1 MKWQTLAG
9 VACFMMAGLG
19 AAWAQEDPFAGTM
32 AKAGDSGLQTPDG
45 AGSIRAKRKA
55 APEMF
60 QGVVEAVKKDEKNF
74 PRVLTVTIKVQ
85 KEPSAKSAPHN
96 EIQKNT
102 SVEFVV
108 FYKEKGGKLD
118 AADENTRENIGAWFL
133 EPKDRVEGIVKE
145 KKDGKFVLE
154 LLQRK

>member
-1 MKWQTLAG
+1 MKWQTLVG

-19 AAWAQEDPFAGTM
+19 LALAQDDPFAGAT

-55 APEMF
+55 VPEMF
-60 QGVVEAVKKDEKNF
+60 QGVVEAVKKDDKQF
-74 PRVLTVTIKVQ
+74 PKVITVTIKIQ
-85 KEPSAKSAPHN
+85 KEPTAKAAPHN
-96 EIQKNT
+96 EITKNT
-102 SVEFVV
+102 SIEFVV
-108 FYKEKGGKLD
+108 FYKEKDGKPD
-118 AADENTRENIGAWFL
+118 TADENTRENIGAWFL